1 VAHALSPAEARMLYA
16 VADALLPPAPG
27 APGFDWVPA
36 VEAALARRAN
46 ADAQRLR
53 RLLRRLD
60 LAPLLAG
67 RGGRFWALPR
77 AVRAARLAA
86 LRAED
91 HRLLRELLAD
101 AHSTS
106 VA

>member
-36 VEAALARRAN
+36 VEAVLARRPG
-46 ADAQRLR
+46 ADAQRLA

-60 LAPLLAG
+60 WAPLLTG
-67 RGGRFWALPR
+67 RGRFWALPR
-77 AVRAARLAA
+77 AARAERLADLGA
-86 LRAED
+86 AD
-91 HRLLRELLAD
+91 HRLLLALLAE
-101 AHSTS
+101 ARSTS
-106 VA
+106 LA

>member
-36 VEAALARRAN
+36 VEAVLARRPG

-60 LAPLLAG
+60 WAPLLAG
-67 RGGRFWALPR
+67 RGRRFWGLPR
-77 AVRAARLAA
+77 DARAVRLAA
-86 LRAED
+86 LGTAD
-91 HRLLRELLAD
+91 HRLLLALLAE
-101 AHSTS
+101 AHSRS